1 MVIMGPSSALS
12 ASGATCRPMSGKL
25 PSALPTS
32 TTCYCIAVPN
42 GDWSQWVRGALL
54 GLLNQLE
61 WDDDPTTVTRD
72 QAHEVFKEMYLSM
85 TQCFAVPVG
94 GIIEWASSADC
105 PAGFLPCDGTSLNK
119 NEYPELF
126 GVIGYTW
133 GGSGDNFNVPDK
145 RGNVTAGV
153 NASHALASE
162 VGEETH
168 TMTESEL
175 VPHTHS
181 LKMNIQ
187 PIGGELPLP
196 VHGYSAVAT
205 LQTNSTGGGNPFNVM
220 QPTQYS
226 NFIICA
232 GR

>member
-1 MVIMGPSSALS
+1 
-12 ASGATCRPMSGKL
+12 MSGKL

-85 TQCFAVPVG
+85 TQCFAVPIG

-105 PAGFLPCDGTSLNK
+105 PAGFLPCDGTSLSK

-168 TMTESEL
+168 TLTISEMPAHNHGL
-175 VPHTHS
+175 NFQVQA
-181 LKMNIQ
+181 LA
-187 PIGGELPLP
+187 GELPQP
-196 VHGYSAVAT
+196 VIAYVPFEAIAT
-205 LQTNSTGGGNPFNVM
+205 GSKGGDQPHNNM